1 MTEQPNDT
9 SRAWVE
15 IDLGALRRNGAA
27 IARHA
32 GVPLLP
38 MVKADAYGLGAVAAV
53 RALEPLSPWGYGVAT
68 THEGRTLRGAG
79 VERPVLIFTPILAAD
94 FPAARAARLTPV
106 LGDARAIGAW
116 IESGGGDWHLGID
129 TGMSRAGIRWDRVSE
144 LDTLVRALPPAGA
157 CTHFQ
162 NGADAASVKTQRE
175 RFDIAVAMLPRRPAL
190 LHIENGPAVEH
201 STSASEM
208 AFVRPGI
215 FLYGVSS
222 GHHPRLAPEPV
233 VSLRA
238 RVVEVRTVPDG
249 AGVSYEETWHA
260 RGPRR
265 IATLSIGY
273 ADGYRRAL
281 SSRGIVLVNGVRAV
295 VAGLVTMDMTMV
307 DVTAA
312 ACEPGD
318 VATLI
323 GSAGPDRL
331 TVADVAATAELSPY
345 ELLTGLGARVPRIY
359 ENAA

>member
-1 MTEQPNDT
+1 MTEQPSDT

-15 IDLGALRRNGAA
+15 VDLGALRRNGAA

-68 THEGRTLRGAG
+68 THEGRALREAG
-79 VERPVLIFTPILAAD
+79 VDRPLLIFTPILPGE

-106 LGDARAIGAW
+106 LGDAPAISAW

-129 TGMSRAGIRWDRVSE
+129 TGMSRAGIRWDCAGE
-144 LDTLVRALPPAGA
+144 LDALLRALPPEGA

-162 NGADAASVKTQRE
+162 NGADIASVNVQRE
-175 RFDIAVAMLPRRPAL
+175 RFDIAIAMLPKRPAL
-190 LHIENGPAVEH
+190 LHAENGPAVEH
-201 STSASEM
+201 LEGASKM

-222 GHHPRLAPEPV
+222 GHEPRLAPAPV

-238 RVVEVRTVPDG
+238 RVVEVRTVADG
-249 AGVSYEETWHA
+249 AGVSYEATWRA

-281 SSRGIVLVNGVRAV
+281 SSRGFVLVNGVRAL

-312 ACEPGD
+312 ACAPGD

-323 GSAGPDRL
+323 GAAGPDCL
-331 TVADVAATAELSPY
+331 TVADVAAAGGLSPY

-359 ENAA
+359 QEAA

>member
-1 MTEQPNDT
+1 MTEQPSNT

-68 THEGRTLRGAG
+68 THEGGVLREAG
-79 VERPVLIFTPILAAD
+79 VSRPIVVFTPLLPGD
-94 FPAARAARLTPV
+94 FPAARDARLTPV
-106 LGDARAIGAW
+106 LGDTGAIAEW
-116 IESGGGDWHLGID
+116 IESGGGSWHLGID
-129 TGMSRAGIRWDRVSE
+129 TGMARAGVRWDRIPDVLALVS
-144 LDTLVRALPPAGA
+144 ALAPDGA

-162 NGADAASVKTQRE
+162 DGADRASVDAQRQ
-175 RFDIAVAMLPRRPAL
+175 RFDQAIAMLPRRPAV
-190 LHIENGPAVEH
+190 LHAENGPAVEH
-201 STSASEM
+201 LDGKSSLTL
-208 AFVRPGI
+208 VRPGI

-222 GHHPRLAPEPV
+222 GRGARITPEPV
-233 VSLRA
+233 VNLRA

-249 AGVSYEETWHA
+249 AGVSYEATWRA

-281 SSRGIVLVNGVRAV
+281 SSRGIVLVNGVRAT

-312 ACEPGD
+312 ACAPGD
-318 VATLI
+318 IATLV
-323 GSAGPDRL
+323 GSSAPDCL
-331 TVADVAATAELSPY
+331 TVADVAATADISPY

-359 ENAA
+359 REAA

>member
-1 MTEQPNDT
+1 MTEQPSDT

-53 RALEPLSPWGYGVAT
+53 RALEPLAPWGYGVAT
-68 THEGRTLRGAG
+68 AHEGRALRDAG
-79 VERPVLIFTPILAAD
+79 IERPILIFTPILPAD

-106 LGDARAIGAW
+106 LGDGGAIAAW
-116 IESGGGDWHLGID
+116 IESGGGAWHLGID
-129 TGMSRAGIRWDRVSE
+129 TGMARAGVRWDRASE
-144 LDTLVRALPPAGA
+144 ISDLAALLPPEGA

-162 NGADAASVKTQRE
+162 NGADAASVATQRE
-175 RFDIAVAMLPRRPAL
+175 RFQIAVAMLPSRPAI
-190 LHIENGPAVEH
+190 LHAENGPAVEH
-201 STSASEM
+201 LDGASAM
-208 AFVRPGI
+208 TFVRPGI

-222 GHHPRLAPEPV
+222 GHGARVAPERV
-233 VSLRA
+233 LSLRA

-249 AGVSYEETWHA
+249 AGVSYEATWQA

-281 SSRGIVLVNGVRAV
+281 SSRGIVLVNGVRAT

-312 ACEPGD
+312 ACAPGD
-318 VATLI
+318 TATLI
-323 GSAGPDRL
+323 GSAGPDCL
-331 TVADVAATAELSPY
+331 TVADVAATADISPY
-345 ELLTGLGARVPRIY
+345 ELLTGIGRRVPRLY
-359 ENAA
+359 REAA

>member
-1 MTEQPNDT
+1 MTEQPSDT

-68 THEGRTLRGAG
+68 TREGHTIREAG
-79 VERPVLIFTPILAAD
+79 VDRPVLIFTPILPAD

-116 IESGGGDWHLGID
+116 IESGGGEWHLGID
-129 TGMSRAGIRWDRVSE
+129 TGMSRAGIRWDRVGE
-144 LDTLVRALPPAGA
+144 LDALVRALPPAGA

-162 NGADAASVKTQRE
+162 NGADAASVKAQRE
-175 RFDIAVAMLPRRPAL
+175 RFDIAVAMLPARPAL
-190 LHIENGPAVEH
+190 LHAENGPAIEH
-201 STSASEM
+201 SASASSM

-281 SSRGIVLVNGVRAV
+281 SSRGIVLVNGVRAI

-359 ENAA
+359 QEAA

>member
-1 MTEQPNDT
+1 MTEQPSDK

-53 RALEPLSPWGYGVAT
+53 RALEPLAPWGYGVAT
-68 THEGRTLRGAG
+68 TDEGRLLRDAG
-79 VERPVLIFTPILAAD
+79 VQRPVLVFTPLLPAD
-94 FPAARAARLTPV
+94 FAAARSARLTPV
-106 LGDARAIGAW
+106 LGDVAAIGAW

-129 TGMSRAGIRWDRVSE
+129 TGMARAGVRSDRIADVSA
-144 LDTLVRALPPAGA
+144 LVSTLAPGGA

-162 NGADAASVKTQRE
+162 NGADRASVNVQRE
-175 RFDIAVAMLPRRPAL
+175 RFDRAIAMLPRRPAV
-190 LHIENGPAVEH
+190 LHAENGPAIEH
-201 STSASEM
+201 LEGRSTLSL
-208 AFVRPGI
+208 VRPGI

-222 GHHPRLAPEPV
+222 GHGARITPEPV

-249 AGVSYEETWHA
+249 AGVSYDATWHA
-260 RGPRR
+260 RGARR

-281 SSRGIVLVNGVRAV
+281 SNRGVALLDGVRAT
-295 VAGLVTMDMTMV
+295 VAGLVTMDMTMI

-312 ACEPGD
+312 PCVPGD
-318 VATLI
+318 VATLV
-323 GSAGPDRL
+323 GSSGAGCL

-345 ELLTGLGARVPRIY
+345 ELLTGLGARVPRVY
-359 ENAA
+359 AA

>member
-1 MTEQPNDT
+1 MTEQPSDT

-15 IDLGALRRNGAA
+15 VDLGALRRNGAA

-68 THEGRTLRGAG
+68 THEGRALRDARID
-79 VERPVLIFTPILAAD
+79 RPLLIFTPILPAD
-94 FPAARAARLTPV
+94 FAAARAARLTPV
-106 LGDARAIGAW
+106 LGDPGAIAAW
-116 IESGGGDWHLGID
+116 IESGGGEWHLGID
-129 TGMSRAGIRWDRVSE
+129 TGMSRAGVRWDRVSD
-144 LDTLVRALPPAGA
+144 LAALVSALPPEGA

-162 NGADAASVKTQRE
+162 NGADAASVRLQRE
-175 RFDIAVAMLPRRPAL
+175 RFDIAVAMLPKRPAI
-190 LHIENGPAVEH
+190 LHAENGPSVEH
-201 STSASEM
+201 LDGASTM

-222 GHHPRLAPEPV
+222 GHAPRLTPEPV
-233 VSLRA
+233 VSVRA

-323 GSAGPDRL
+323 GAAGPDRL
-331 TVADVAATAELSPY
+331 TVADVATTAELSPY
-345 ELLTGLGARVPRIY
+345 ELLTGLGGRMPRIY
-359 ENAA
+359 AEAA

>member
-1 MTEQPNDT
+1 MTEQPSDT

-68 THEGRTLRGAG
+68 THEGQALRDVG
-79 VERPVLIFTPILAAD
+79 VDRPVLIFTPILPAD

-106 LGDARAIGAW
+106 LGDPAAIGAW

-129 TGMSRAGIRWDRVSE
+129 TGMSRAGMRWDRVGQ
-144 LDTLVRALPPAGA
+144 LDALIRALPPAGA

-162 NGADAASVKTQRE
+162 NGADAASVKAQRE
-175 RFDIAVAMLPRRPAL
+175 RFDIAVARLPARPAV
-190 LHIENGPAVEH
+190 LHAENGPAVEH
-201 STSASEM
+201 LDLASSM

-281 SSRGIVLVNGVRAV
+281 SNRGIVLVNGVRAV

-323 GSAGPDRL
+323 GAAGPDCL
-331 TVADVAATAELSPY
+331 TVADVAATADLSPY
-345 ELLTGLGARVPRIY
+345 ELLTGLGARVPRHY
-359 ENAA
+359 QEAA

>member
-1 MTEQPNDT
+1 
-9 SRAWVE
+9 
-15 IDLGALRRNGAA
+15 
-27 IARHA
+27 
-32 GVPLLP
+32 

-53 RALEPLSPWGYGVAT
+53 RAIEPLSPWGYGIAT
-68 THEGRTLRGAG
+68 THEGRALREAG
-79 VERPVLIFTPILAAD
+79 VERPLLIFTPILPPD

-106 LGDARAIGAW
+106 LGDATVIAAW
-116 IESGGGDWHLGID
+116 IESGGGDWHLDID
-129 TGMSRAGIRWDRVSE
+129 TGMSRAGILWDRVGE
-144 LDTLVRALPPAGA
+144 LDALVRALPPSGA
-157 CTHFQ
+157 CTHFY
-162 NGADAASVKTQRE
+162 NGADAASVQLQRE
-175 RFDIAVAMLPRRPAL
+175 RFEISVAMLPKRPAL
-190 LHIENGPAVEH
+190 LHVENGPAVEH
-201 STSASEM
+201 LPGESSM

-222 GHHPRLAPEPV
+222 GQQPRITPEPV

-249 AGVSYEETWHA
+249 AGVSYEQTWHA

-265 IATLSIGY
+265 IATLAIGY

-281 SSRGIVLVNGVRAV
+281 SSRGIVLVNGVRAI

-323 GSAGPDRL
+323 GAAGPDRL

-345 ELLTGLGARVPRIY
+345 ELLTGLGPRVPRLY

>member
-1 MTEQPNDT
+1 MTEQPSDT

-53 RALEPLSPWGYGVAT
+53 RALEPLAPWGYGVAT
-68 THEGRTLRGAG
+68 THEGRALREAG
-79 VERPVLIFTPILAAD
+79 VERPLLIFTPILPCE

-106 LGDARAIGAW
+106 LGDAGAIGEW
-116 IESGGGDWHLGID
+116 IESGGGSWHLGID
-129 TGMSRAGIRWDRVSE
+129 TGMARAGIRWDRVGE
-144 LDTLVRALPPAGA
+144 LDALLRALPPEGA

-162 NGADAASVKTQRE
+162 NGSDAASVAAQRE
-175 RFDIAVAMLPRRPAL
+175 RFGIAVAMLPKRPSL
-190 LHIENGPAVEH
+190 LHAENGPAVEH
-201 STSASEM
+201 LDGSSNM

-222 GHHPRLAPEPV
+222 GHESRLTPEPV

-249 AGVSYEETWHA
+249 AGVSYEETWRA

-281 SSRGIVLVNGVRAV
+281 SSRGVVLVNGVRAV

-312 ACEPGD
+312 ACAPGD

-323 GSAGPDRL
+323 GAAGPDRL
-331 TVADVAATAELSPY
+331 TVADVAAIAELSPY
-345 ELLTGLGARVPRIY
+345 ELLTGLGPRVPRIY
-359 ENAA
+359 QEAA

>member
-1 MTEQPNDT
+1 MTEQPSDK

-53 RALEPLSPWGYGVAT
+53 RALEPLSPWGYGIAT
-68 THEGRTLRGAG
+68 AAEGRALRDAG
-79 VERPVLIFTPILAAD
+79 VQRPMLVFSPLLPAD
-94 FPAARAARLTPV
+94 FRQARGDCLTPV
-106 LGDARAIGAW
+106 LGDVRAIAAW

-129 TGMSRAGIRWDRVSE
+129 TGMARAGLRWDAVA
-144 LDTLVRALPPAGA
+144 DVATLVDALPPAGA

-162 NGADAASVKTQRE
+162 NGADADSVNVQRT
-175 RFDIAVAMLPRRPAL
+175 RFEQALAMLPRRPAI
-190 LHIENGPAVEH
+190 LHAENGPAIEH
-201 STSASEM
+201 LAAPSSMT
-208 AFVRPGI
+208 FVRPGI

-222 GHHPRLAPEPV
+222 GHGARLDPEPV
-233 VSLRA
+233 VSVRA

-249 AGVSYEETWHA
+249 AGVSYEATWRA

-265 IATLSIGY
+265 IATLAIGY

-281 SSRGIVLVNGVRAV
+281 SSRGVVLIGGARAT
-295 VAGLVTMDMTMV
+295 VAGLVTMDMTMI
-307 DVTAA
+307 DVTAVPCA
-312 ACEPGD
+312 PGD

-323 GSAGPDRL
+323 GTAGRDCL
-331 TVADVAATAELSPY
+331 TVADVAAAGELSPY
-345 ELLTGLGARVPRIY
+345 ELLTGLGVRLARVN
-359 ENAA
+359 EAAA

>member
-1 MTEQPNDT
+1 
-9 SRAWVE
+9 
-15 IDLGALRRNGAA
+15 
-27 IARHA
+27 
-32 GVPLLP
+32 
-38 MVKADAYGLGAVAAV
+38 
-53 RALEPLSPWGYGVAT
+53 
-68 THEGRTLRGAG
+68 
-79 VERPVLIFTPILAAD
+79 
-94 FPAARAARLTPV
+94 
-106 LGDARAIGAW
+106 
-116 IESGGGDWHLGID
+116 
-129 TGMSRAGIRWDRVSE
+129 
-144 LDTLVRALPPAGA
+144 
-157 CTHFQ
+157 
-162 NGADAASVKTQRE
+162 
-175 RFDIAVAMLPRRPAL
+175 
-190 LHIENGPAVEH
+190 
-201 STSASEM
+201 
-208 AFVRPGI
+208 PGI

-222 GHHPRLAPEPV
+222 GRHPRLTPDPV

-323 GSAGPDRL
+323 GAAGPDRL
-331 TVADVAATAELSPY
+331 TVAEVAATAELSPY

-359 ENAA
+359 EDAA

>member
-1 MTEQPNDT
+1 MTEQPSDT

-68 THEGRTLRGAG
+68 TGEGRALRDAG
-79 VERPVLIFTPILAAD
+79 VERPIVLFTPVLPTD
-94 FPAARAARLTPV
+94 FPAVRAARLTPV
-106 LGDARAIGAW
+106 LGDPGAIAAW

-129 TGMSRAGIRWDRVSE
+129 TGMARAGIRWDRAGE
-144 LDTLVRALPPAGA
+144 LAPLVKTLPPEGA

-162 NGADAASVKTQRE
+162 NGVDHESVRLQRE
-175 RFDIAVAMLPRRPAL
+175 RFDIAVAMLPKRPRL
-190 LHIENGPAVEH
+190 LHAENGPTVEH
-201 STSASEM
+201 LDGHSTM
-208 AFVRPGI
+208 ALVRPGI

-222 GHHPRLAPEPV
+222 GHAPRLVPEPV

-249 AGVSYEETWHA
+249 AGVSYEATWHA

-281 SSRGIVLVNGVRAV
+281 SNRGIVLVNGVRAV

-312 ACEPGD
+312 ACAPGD
-318 VATLI
+318 VATVI
-323 GSAGPDRL
+323 GAAGPDRL

-345 ELLTGLGARVPRIY
+345 ELLTGLGPRVPRLY
-359 ENAA
+359 QEAA

>member
-1 MTEQPNDT
+1 MTEQPSDT

-15 IDLGALRRNGAA
+15 IDLGALRRNGGA

-32 GVPLLP
+32 GVPILP
-38 MVKADAYGLGAVAAV
+38 MVKANAYGLGAVAVV
-53 RALEPLSPWGYGVAT
+53 RALEPLDPWGFGVAT
-68 THEGRTLRGAG
+68 PGEGRALRDAG
-79 VERPVLIFTPILAAD
+79 VDRPILIFSPILPED
-94 FPAARAARLTPV
+94 FPATRTARLTPV
-106 LGDARAIGAW
+106 LGDASTIAAW
-116 IESGGGDWHLGID
+116 IASGGGDWHLDID
-129 TGMSRAGIRWDRVSE
+129 TGMARAGAQWDRVGE
-144 LDTLVRALPPAGA
+144 LAELVSAAPPEGA

-162 NGADAASVKTQRE
+162 NGADSESVKVQRE
-175 RFDIAVAMLPRRPAL
+175 RFDIAVAMLPHRPRV
-190 LHIENGPAVEH
+190 LHAENGPAIEH
-201 STSASEM
+201 LGAVSTLDV
-208 AFVRPGI
+208 VRPGI

-222 GHHPRLAPEPV
+222 GYSPRIQPEPV

-249 AGVSYEETWHA
+249 AGVSYEGTWRA

-265 IATLSIGY
+265 IATLSVGY

-312 ACEPGD
+312 ACALGD

-323 GSAGPDRL
+323 GDAAPDRL

-345 ELLTGLGARVPRIY
+345 ELLTGLAPRLPRIY
-359 ENAA
+359 SDAA

>member
-1 MTEQPNDT
+1 MTEQPSDT

-15 IDLGALRRNGAA
+15 VDLGALRRNGGA

-53 RALEPLSPWGYGVAT
+53 RALEPLSPWGYGVAMPS
-68 THEGRTLRGAG
+68 EGRALRDAG
-79 VERPVLIFTPILAAD
+79 IERSILVFSPILPGDFAAT
-94 FPAARAARLTPV
+94 REARLTPV
-106 LGDARAIGAW
+106 LGDATTIAAW
-116 IESGGGDWHLGID
+116 VESGGGDWHLGID
-129 TGMSRAGIRWDRVSE
+129 TGMSRAGTRWDRVGDLAE
-144 LDTLVRALPPAGA
+144 LVRAAPPEGA
-157 CTHFQ
+157 CTHCQ
-162 NGADAASVKTQRE
+162 NGADTTSVRQQRE

-190 LHIENGPAVEH
+190 LHAENGPAVEH
-201 STSASEM
+201 LDAPSTM
-208 AFVRPGI
+208 DFVRPGI

-222 GHHPRLAPEPV
+222 GHGARIEPEPV
-233 VSLRA
+233 VSVRA
-238 RVVEVRTVPDG
+238 RVVEVRSVPDG
-249 AGVSYEETWHA
+249 AGVSYNETWHA

-281 SSRGIVLVNGVRAV
+281 SSRGVVLINGVRTI

-312 ACEPGD
+312 ACAPGD

-323 GSAGPDRL
+323 GESDPDRL
-331 TVADVAATAELSPY
+331 TVADVAATGELSPY
-345 ELLTGLGARVPRIY
+345 ELLTGLGPRLPRIY
-359 ENAA
+359 ERAA